1 MELLQVMKVLTD
13 RTSLR
18 ILNLLRDGELC
29 ACEIEHLLGIN
40 RATVSKHLHR
50 LTAIRLISSERR
62 MYGDHYKINA
72 DVFLRYP
79 FIECLLKEELT
90 RIEKFRSDSEKLKRS
105 KKRGLCCEFLLQTK
119 PVAEVERT
127 ESDSPLEP

>member
-29 ACEIEHLLGIN
+29 ICEIDHLLGIN
-40 RATVSKHLHR
+40 HTNVSRHLHR
-50 LTAIRLISSERR
+50 LTVSKLISCERR
-62 MYGDHYKINA
+62 AYGEHYKINA

-79 FIECLLKEELT
+79 FIECLLNEELT
-90 RIEKFRSDSEKLKRS
+90 RIEKFRSDSEKLKRF
-105 KKRGLCCEFLLQTK
+105 KKRGLSCEFLQQMK
-119 PVAEVERT
+119 PDSEVGKT
-127 ESDSPLEP
+127 ESGSLET